1 MKKSGQLLN
10 LEYWRKYNDKF
21 YLHDYFLLA
30 TGRRGNDQHS
40 FLYFRNWNI
49 NFN

>member
-30 TGRRGNDQHS
+30 TSSRGDDQYPCLH
-40 FLYFRNWNI
+40 LCNRDI
-49 NFN
+49 NFI